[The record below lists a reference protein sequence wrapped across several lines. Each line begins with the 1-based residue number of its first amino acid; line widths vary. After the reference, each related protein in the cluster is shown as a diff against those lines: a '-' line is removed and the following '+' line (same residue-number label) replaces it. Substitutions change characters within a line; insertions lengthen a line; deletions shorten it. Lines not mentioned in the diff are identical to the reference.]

1 MIYSNNITI
10 KNKYSRNKNK
20 HNNYIETENTNDIE
34 DFIKDSLNELI
45 LINDEEDEE
54 LDYYNEKNAKNKKFD
69 FKIYNNKDMFKYLNR
84 IYLIYD
90 NNSCWIDC
98 FIILYIYVYK
108 FSIIKLI
115 DNNVELNNIDFIL
128 NLNEFTQYIIQ
139 ADRSISLKF
148 FNLYE
153 KYSQNYNN
161 NFLLIDKN
169 IIGSFNPIDLAYKIF
184 EDNTFFCIKCTE
196 NRTCT
201 RNCIL
206 SYGSSGTHYCSPIL
220 SIPIN
225 IINDK
230 NYNNPMNYIF

>member
-115 DNNVELNNIDFIL
+115 DNNVEFNNINFIL

-139 ADRSISLKF
+139 ADR
-148 FNLYE
+148 LYHL
-153 KYSQNYNN
+153 
-161 NFLLIDKN
+161 NFLIYMKN
-169 IIGSFNPIDLAYKIF
+169 ILKI
-184 EDNTFFCIKCTE
+184 
-196 NRTCT
+196 
-201 RNCIL
+201 
-206 SYGSSGTHYCSPIL
+206 
-220 SIPIN
+220 
-225 IINDK
+225 III
-230 NYNNPMNYIF
+230 IFY